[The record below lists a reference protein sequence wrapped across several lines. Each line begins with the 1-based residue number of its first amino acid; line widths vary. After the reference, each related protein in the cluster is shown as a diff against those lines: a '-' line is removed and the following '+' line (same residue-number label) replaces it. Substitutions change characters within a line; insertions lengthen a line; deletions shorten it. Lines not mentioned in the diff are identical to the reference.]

1 VRGLRVT
8 LLMYVHGAQLRVLSL
23 GAQKYPEVPV
33 QPFLE
38 PRRMGVV
45 DPARPAAA
53 GRHARVR
60 GRERGV
66 GIWHLSSC
74 ADRTIVTCGQQRAR
88 AIVRAIRNCAAAMR
102 ASLARSKLRPGR
114 AALRYHGKFL
124 LPVRENFAA
133 AKYSRQELHV
143 HEMQLARGH
152 ATDGP
157 QRVATSAGMV
167 PIHHAENKVF
177 TYTDPLNS
185 KSRK

>member
-1 VRGLRVT
+1 
-8 LLMYVHGAQLRVLSL
+8 
-23 GAQKYPEVPV
+23 
-33 QPFLE
+33 
-38 PRRMGVV
+38 
-45 DPARPAAA
+45 
-53 GRHARVR
+53 
-60 GRERGV
+60 
-66 GIWHLSSC
+66 
-74 ADRTIVTCGQQRAR
+74 
-88 AIVRAIRNCAAAMR
+88 MR

-114 AALRYHGKFL
+114 AALRHHGKFL

-133 AKYSRQELHV
+133 AKYFRQELHK
-143 HEMQLARGH
+143 MRLARGH